1 MFEIREAKKEDLD
14 SIINLIKE
22 LAKYENMEDQITFT
36 KDDYEKSLFEKQ
48 YAKALVCEYK
58 NNIIGYA
65 IYFYS
70 FSTFLGKGG
79 IYLEDLYIQ
88 KEFRN
93 KGIGKKILKT
103 LAQICINEN
112 LGRLEWACLD
122 WNEPS
127 LAFYKKIGA
136 KTLDEWI
143 SLRVDGQIL
152 ATHRN
157 TI

>member
-143 SLRVDGQIL
+143 SLRVDGQNLIKL
-152 ATHRN
+152 AD
-157 TI
+157 I

>member
-79 IYLEDLYIQ
+79 IYLEDIYIQ

-143 SLRVDGQIL
+143 SLRVDGQNLIKL
-152 ATHRN
+152 AD
-157 TI
+157 I

>member
-48 YAKALVCEYK
+48 YAKALVCEHK

-103 LAQICINEN
+103 LAKICINEN

-143 SLRVDGQIL
+143 SLRVDGQNLIKL
-152 ATHRN
+152 AD
-157 TI
+157 I

>member
-14 SIINLIKE
+14 SVINLIKE

-143 SLRVDGQIL
+143 SLRIDGQNLIKL
-152 ATHRN
+152 AD
-157 TI
+157 I

>member
-143 SLRVDGQIL
+143 SLRVDGQNLVKL
-152 ATHRN
+152 AD
-157 TI
+157 I

>member
-22 LAKYENMEDQITFT
+22 LAKYENMEYQITFT

-143 SLRVDGQIL
+143 SLRVDGQNLIKL
-152 ATHRN
+152 AD
-157 TI
+157 I